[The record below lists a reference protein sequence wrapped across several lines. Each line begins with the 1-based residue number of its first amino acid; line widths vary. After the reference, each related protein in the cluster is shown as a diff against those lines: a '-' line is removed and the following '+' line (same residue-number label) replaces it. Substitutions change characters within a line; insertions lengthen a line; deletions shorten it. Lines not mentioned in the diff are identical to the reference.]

1 MLEFMN
7 ENSLYV
13 YQYKQFFF
21 ETILN
26 QFLETAGKQISDL
39 V

>member
-13 YQYKQFFF
+13 YQYKQFFLNCF
-21 ETILN
+21 ESV
-26 QFLETAGKQISDL
+26 LETAGKQISD
-39 V
+39 